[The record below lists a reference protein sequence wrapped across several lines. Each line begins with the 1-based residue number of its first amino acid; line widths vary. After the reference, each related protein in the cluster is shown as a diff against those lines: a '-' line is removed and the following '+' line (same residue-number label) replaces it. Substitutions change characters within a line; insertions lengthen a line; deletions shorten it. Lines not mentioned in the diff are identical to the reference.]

1 MTAPPENAVELFGRK
16 NKRLRTLSVWKLR
29 AHSTRVDRPAWVGV
43 PGRWTTNGEH
53 MSSSI
58 SMRDLLEAGVH
69 FGHQTSRWNPKM
81 APYIYGDRDGVH
93 IINLGKTLRLL
104 RDAMNFISRTVAG
117 GGDVLFIGTKRQ
129 AQEVITEE
137 AERCGMP
144 SITNRWLG
152 GMLTNFTTIRKS
164 IERLEEVEKHLSEGQ
179 VERLTKKEIIMFERE
194 RDKLLK
200 NLGGIRKM
208 EKLPAAVFIV
218 DPHREKIAVKEARR
232 LNIPIIALCDTNC
245 NPDEA
250 DYPIPGNDDAIRAIR
265 LFAAGI
271 ADTVLT
277 STTVASK
284 QMVDGFQQTFT
295 AEGDTVTATSSDEA
309 QIDVVRRGTK
319 PAATEEATTEEAAE

>member
-1 MTAPPENAVELFGRK
+1 
-16 NKRLRTLSVWKLR
+16 
-29 AHSTRVDRPAWVGV
+29 
-43 PGRWTTNGEH
+43 

>member
-1 MTAPPENAVELFGRK
+1 
-16 NKRLRTLSVWKLR
+16 
-29 AHSTRVDRPAWVGV
+29 
-43 PGRWTTNGEH
+43 

-232 LNIPIIALCDTNC
+232 LSIPIIALCDTNC

-309 QIDVVRRGTK
+309 QVDVVRRGTK

>member
-1 MTAPPENAVELFGRK
+1 
-16 NKRLRTLSVWKLR
+16 
-29 AHSTRVDRPAWVGV
+29 
-43 PGRWTTNGEH
+43 

-104 RDAMNFISRTVAG
+104 RDAMNFVSRTVAG

-164 IERLEEVEKHLSEGQ
+164 IERLEEVEKHLSEGH

-200 NLGGIRKM
+200 NLRGIRKM

-232 LNIPIIALCDTNC
+232 LNIPIVALCDTNC

-271 ADTVLT
+271 ADTVLS

-295 AEGDTVTATSSDEA
+295 AEGDSVTATSTDEK
-309 QIDVVRRGTK
+309 QVDVVRRGSK
-319 PAATEEATTEEAAE
+319 AAAAEETTTEEAAE

>member
-1 MTAPPENAVELFGRK
+1 
-16 NKRLRTLSVWKLR
+16 
-29 AHSTRVDRPAWVGV
+29 
-43 PGRWTTNGEH
+43 
-53 MSSSI
+53 
-58 SMRDLLEAGVH
+58 MRDLLEAGVH

-104 RDAMNFISRTVAG
+104 RDAMNFLSRTIAG
-117 GGDVLFIGTKRQ
+117 GGEVLFIGTKRQ

-144 SITNRWLG
+144 SVTHRWLG

-164 IERLEEVEKHLSEGQ
+164 IERLVEVEKHLSEGQ

-200 NLGGIRKM
+200 NLGGIRNM

-232 LNIPIIALCDTNC
+232 LNIPIVALCDTNC

-271 ADTVLT
+271 ADTVLS

-284 QMVDGFQQTFT
+284 QMVDGFQKTFT
-295 AEGDTVTATSSDEA
+295 AEGDSVTATSSDEKPV
-309 QIDVVRRGTK
+309 DVVRRGSK
-319 PAATEEATTEEAAE
+319 PAPTEETSNEAAAE

>member
-1 MTAPPENAVELFGRK
+1 MCCSSARSAKPKCHVVKA
-16 NKRLRTLSVWKLR
+16 KRT
-29 AHSTRVDRPAWVGV
+29 
-43 PGRWTTNGEH
+43 
-53 MSSSI
+53 
-58 SMRDLLEAGVH
+58 
-69 FGHQTSRWNPKM
+69 
-81 APYIYGDRDGVH
+81 
-93 IINLGKTLRLL
+93 
-104 RDAMNFISRTVAG
+104 
-117 GGDVLFIGTKRQ
+117 
-129 AQEVITEE
+129 
-137 AERCGMP
+137 
-144 SITNRWLG
+144 
-152 GMLTNFTTIRKS
+152 
-164 IERLEEVEKHLSEGQ
+164 VEKHLSEGH

-232 LNIPIIALCDTNC
+232 LNIPIVALCDTNC

-271 ADTVLT
+271 ADTVLS

-295 AEGDTVTATSSDEA
+295 AEGDSVTATSTDEK
-309 QIDVVRRGTK
+309 QVDVVRRGSK
-319 PAATEEATTEEAAE
+319 AAAAEETTTEEAAE

>member
-1 MTAPPENAVELFGRK
+1 
-16 NKRLRTLSVWKLR
+16 
-29 AHSTRVDRPAWVGV
+29 
-43 PGRWTTNGEH
+43 

-218 DPHREKIAVKEARR
+218 DPHREKIAIKEARR
-232 LNIPIIALCDTNC
+232 LKIPIIALCDTNC

-284 QMVDGFQQTFT
+284 QMVDGFQKTFT

-309 QIDVVRRGTK
+309 QVDVVRRGTK

>member
-1 MTAPPENAVELFGRK
+1 MLAPQGQIRRCA
-16 NKRLRTLSVWKLR
+16 
-29 AHSTRVDRPAWVGV
+29 VGV
-43 PGRWTTNGEH
+43 PRKWTTNGEE
-53 MSSSI
+53 MSSPI

-93 IINLGKTLRLL
+93 IINLGTTLRLL
-104 RDAMNFISRTVAG
+104 RDAMTFVSRTIAG
-117 GGDVLFIGTKRQ
+117 GGEVLFIGTKRQ

-137 AERCGMP
+137 AERCSMP
-144 SITNRWLG
+144 SVTSRWLG

-164 IERLEEVEKHLSEGQ
+164 IERLEEVEKYLSEGQ

-194 RDKLLK
+194 RDKLMK
-200 NLGGIRKM
+200 NLGGIRNM

-232 LNIPIIALCDTNC
+232 LKIPIVALCDTNC

-271 ADTVLT
+271 ADTVLS

-284 QMVDGFQQTFT
+284 QMVDGFQKTFT
-295 AEGDTVTATSSDEA
+295 AEGDSVTATSTEEKPV
-309 QIDVVRRGTK
+309 DVVRRGSK
-319 PAATEEATTEEAAE
+319 AAATEETSTEEAAE

>member
-1 MTAPPENAVELFGRK
+1 M
-16 NKRLRTLSVWKLR
+16 
-29 AHSTRVDRPAWVGV
+29 
-43 PGRWTTNGEH
+43 
-53 MSSSI
+53 SI

-104 RDAMNFISRTVAG
+104 RDAMNFVSRTVAG
-117 GGDVLFIGTKRQ
+117 GGEVLFIGTKRQ

-164 IERLEEVEKHLSEGQ
+164 IERLDEVERHLAEGH

-232 LNIPIIALCDTNC
+232 LKIPIVALCDTNC

-271 ADTVLT
+271 ADTVLS

-284 QMVDGFQQTFT
+284 QMVDGFQKTFT
-295 AEGDTVTATSSDEA
+295 AEGDSVTPTSGEEKA
-309 QIDVVRRGTK
+309 VDVVRRGSK
-319 PAATEEATTEEAAE
+319 PAPTEDANTEAAAQ